1 MIKLG
6 IDSFASTNR
15 EFEESEA
22 KTDSQIMSELI
33 DHIILADEVGLD
45 RFGIGEHHRAEFLDS
60 SPALI
65 LAAAARET
73 KSITLSSAVTV
84 LSTADPVRIFQQYAT
99 LDIISNGRA
108 EVVVGRGSFS
118 EAFPLFGVSFNDYD
132 AIFEE
137 KLELL
142 LAINSTQPI
151 TWSGNYRPTL
161 ENQYIYPRPVQNKLP
176 IWRGVG
182 GSPESF
188 IRAGTLGIPLM
199 IAIIGG
205 QTHRF
210 RPYIDLYKEAGK
222 KAGHPPENLKVGIH
236 ALGYVAEDAQ
246 QAREDFFPGYQK
258 IFTKIGKERGWGA
271 TTRAHFDSMVTE
283 KGALLV
289 GSPEEVAHKIQVHS
303 DSLGG
308 IDCLNFQLN
317 VAALPHSKC
326 LEAIKLIGK
335 KVKPLLSQSK

>member
-6 IDSFASTNR
+6 IDSFAATNR
-15 EFEESEA
+15 EFEESET
-22 KTDSQIMSELI
+22 KTDSQVISELI
-33 DHIILADEVGLD
+33 DHIILADKVGLN

-60 SPALI
+60 APALI
-65 LAAAARET
+65 LAAAAKET
-73 KSITLSSAVTV
+73 KHITLSSAVTV
-84 LSTADPVRIFQQYAT
+84 LSTADPVRVFQQYAT

-151 TWSGNYRPTL
+151 TWSGNYRSPL
-161 ENQYIYPRPVQNKLP
+161 ENQYIYPRPVQRKLP

-236 ALGYVAEDAQ
+236 ALGYVAEDSQ
-246 QAREDFFPGYQK
+246 QAQEDFFPGYQK

-271 TTRAHFDSMVTE
+271 TNRDHFDNMITE

-289 GSPEEVAHKIQVHS
+289 GSPAEVAHKIRVHS

-317 VAALPHSKC
+317 VAALPHNKC

-335 KVKPLLSQSK
+335 KVKPLLT

>member
-15 EFEESEA
+15 EFEESKV
-22 KTDSQIMSELI
+22 KTDSQVMSELI

-60 SPALI
+60 APALI

-73 KSITLSSAVTV
+73 KNITLSSAVTV
-84 LSTADPVRIFQQYAT
+84 LSTADPVRVFQQYAT
-99 LDIISNGRA
+99 LDILSNGRA
-108 EVVVGRGSFS
+108 ELVVGRGSFS

-132 AIFEE
+132 TIFEE

-151 TWSGNYRPTL
+151 TWSGNYRPPL

-222 KAGHPPENLKVGIH
+222 KAGHPPEKLKVGIH

-271 TTRAHFDSMVTE
+271 TTRDHFDNMVTE

-289 GSPEEVAHKIQVHS
+289 GSPEEVAHKIRIHS
-303 DSLGG
+303 ESLGG

-317 VAALPHSKC
+317 VAALAHNKC

-335 KVKPLLSQSK
+335 KVKPLLS

>member
-303 DSLGG
+303 ESLGG

-317 VAALPHSKC
+317 VAALAHNKC